1 MEPVLT
7 LGELIESARTARP
20 PTPDDVSVTI
30 DGRRLDT
37 REKVLAWIDE
47 LNAARAAERGD

>member
-7 LGELIESARTARP
+7 LGELIESARTGRP
-20 PTPDDVSVTI
+20 PTPDDVSVTS